1 MQTQGGKAADVTC
14 SVLSANGTG
23 AAARTA
29 MQARNA
35 VSRMEHPLV
44 SYTEDLVEK
53 PAGYGLPCAKCRTY
67 YSAQLDACPVCNSA
81 QRVSGRNQGEVS
93 AGPEAPPDGAVL
105 DAERERFLREFK
117 AQLYA
122 AHMQINPTAEANCAL
137 AGDGDGASHERASV
151 CKDCYDRLRE
161 RADLAEAALH
171 MDLKEATQIIYEAVW
186 ADPTDSTK
194 TYRNAAMALLNELRR
209 RAGIASVLGPMQRLA
224 H

>member
-1 MQTQGGKAADVTC
+1 MQSQGGKAADVTR
-14 SVLSANGTG
+14 SIPSANGTG
-23 AAARTA
+23 VAARTA
-29 MQARNA
+29 MQPSNPARRLERPV
-35 VSRMEHPLV
+35 VSTP
-44 SYTEDLVEK
+44 EDPIEK
-53 PAGYGLPCAKCRTY
+53 PIGYGLPCAKCRTY
-67 YSAQLDACPVCNSA
+67 YSAQLDACPVCKSA
-81 QRVSGRNQGEVS
+81 ERVSGRKEGDVS
-93 AGPEAPPDGAVL
+93 AAPVPQPDGEVL

-117 AQLYA
+117 AKLYA
-122 AHMQINPTAEANCAL
+122 AHMQINPTAETACVL
-137 AGDGDGASHERASV
+137 AGDGDGAGHERASV

-209 RAGIASVLGPMQRLA
+209 RAGIASVLGPLQRLT